1 MATKSLLWM
10 IYGGAFRLYVQV
22 YSKFG
27 IKIKFVDTT
36 NPENVQNAI
45 TPNTKLIWFES
56 PTNPLLKISDIEQIC
71 KIAKENNVLVCVIIL
86 LLRHFSKDYFLQIY
100 LRYPTVLEVSI
111 DLFDELFEKYDSNSL
126 RYVTGSIK
134 YSNLLSSGWLNN
146 PNVGIVIIKTN
157 GEI

>member
-1 MATKSLLWM
+1 M

-71 KIAKENNVLVCVIIL
+71 KIAKENNVLVCVDNTFASPFFERL
-86 LLRHFSKDYFLQIY
+86 LFANLFTLPDRAG
-100 LRYPTVLEVSI
+100 SI
-111 DLFDELFEKYDSNSL
+111 D
-126 RYVTGSIK
+126 
-134 YSNLLSSGWLNN
+134 
-146 PNVGIVIIKTN
+146 
-157 GEI
+157 